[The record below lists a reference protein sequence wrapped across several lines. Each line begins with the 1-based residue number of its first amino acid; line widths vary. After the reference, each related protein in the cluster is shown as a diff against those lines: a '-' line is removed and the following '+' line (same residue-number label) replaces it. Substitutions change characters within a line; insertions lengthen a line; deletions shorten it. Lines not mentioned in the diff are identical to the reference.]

1 MQVAKTPTLPPYSRN
16 KARAEAAAA
25 LAQAVKRLR
34 QSMNTQTAAQPEMVN
49 EDEPLLSQRFQVYPS
64 TQQPNRNMNPTVE
77 ELFAG
82 IKGAVIQGDAKATIK
97 HLSFDSRRV
106 APGALFF
113 ALQGQR
119 TDGQK
124 YVEDAVLRGACAV
137 VAESAT
143 WAPPKTVLIQVPN
156 VREAMAEV
164 ARRFYQNPQKGL
176 ELYGV
181 TGTNGKTTVTT
192 LLKHLLQKPSEPV
205 GLLGTV
211 AYVLGDRTLP
221 AYRTTPEATEIY
233 AMFAQMRDAGC
244 KRGVMEVSSH
254 GIDQRRV
261 HKLPFKTVAFTNLT
275 QDHLDYHGTMENYFA
290 AKARLFTGGTGLLP
304 QVAVINLDDAYGKRL
319 LGLIPAGV
327 RAVTFGLEEG
337 ADYRATNVE
346 LRADGTRFDLHWA
359 EGTVKVES
367 PLLGDYN
374 VSNLLCALAMAVSGG
389 EDIHELL
396 RKLKS
401 FAGVPGR
408 MERIDC
414 GQPFTALVDYA
425 HTDDALRNALGMLR
439 AITKGRLLLV
449 FGCGGNRD
457 RAKRPKMT
465 KAAMEGADI
474 VWATADNPR
483 GEALPQIFADM
494 AAGIT
499 DSTRI
504 TFIDDRRRAI
514 ADALAAAKP
523 TDIVLIAGKGHET
536 YQEFA
541 DTVTPFDD
549 RAVVRELLTRANL

>member
-1 MQVAKTPTLPPYSRN
+1 MQIAKIPTLPQYARN
-16 KARAEAAAA
+16 KARSEAAAA
-25 LAQAVKRLR
+25 LARAVKRLR
-34 QSMNTQTAAQPEMVN
+34 LSMDSQNTGTTELVN

-64 TQQPNRNMNPTVE
+64 TQQINRDMNPTLA
-77 ELFAG
+77 ELFGG
-82 IKGAVIQGDAKATIK
+82 IKGAVIQGDGTVIVR
-97 HLSFDSRRV
+97 HLGFDSRRV

-124 YVEDAVLRGACAV
+124 YVEDAVMRGACAV
-137 VAESAT
+137 VAEGAV
-143 WAPPKTVLIQVPN
+143 WVPPRTTLVQVPN

-164 ARRFYQNPQKGL
+164 ARRFYQNPQKGM

-181 TGTNGKTTVTT
+181 TGTNGKTTVST
-192 LLKHLLQKPSEPV
+192 LLKHLLEKPQAPV

-244 KRGVMEVSSH
+244 QKGVMEVSSH
-254 GIDQRRV
+254 GIEQRRV

-275 QDHLDYHGTMENYFA
+275 QDHLDYHGTMESYFA
-290 AKARLFTGGTGLLP
+290 VKSRLFTGGTGLLP
-304 QVAVINLDDAYGKRL
+304 QVAVINRDDAYGQRL

-327 RAVTFGLEEG
+327 RTVTFGIGEG
-337 ADYRATNVE
+337 ADFRASNIE
-346 LRADGTRFDLHWA
+346 LGAEGTCFDLHWA

-367 PLLGDYN
+367 PMLGHYN

-389 EDIHELL
+389 EDLHEMLN
-396 RKLKS
+396 RLKT

-408 MERIDC
+408 MERVDC
-414 GQPFTALVDYA
+414 GQPFTVLVDYA

-439 AITKGRLLLV
+439 AITDGRLLTV

-465 KAAMEGADI
+465 QAAMEGADY

-483 GEALPQIFADM
+483 SEALPQIFADM
-494 AAGIT
+494 GTGVT
-499 DSTRI
+499 DSARI
-504 TFIDDRRRAI
+504 TFVDDRRRAI
-514 ADALAAAKP
+514 AAALGEAKAG
-523 TDIVLIAGKGHET
+523 DIVLIAGKGHET

-541 DTVTPFDD
+541 DTVIPFDD
-549 RAVVRELLTRANL
+549 RAVARELLARYTL